1 VALLAGGD
9 SRFLSLL
16 ALRDLLFW
24 MLGSLAGED
33 SRLFPRGADLD
44 LVDGR
49 RGKSLARLGDGLRA
63 CLGSEPLAG
72 LGGESLDGLGI
83 KSLAGPKGE
92 DSRFLIGSADG
103 DLAEAVGGTL

>member
-1 VALLAGGD
+1 MAFLAGGD

-44 LVDGR
+44 QVDGR
-49 RGKSLARLGDGLRA
+49 RGKSLARLGDELRA

-72 LGGESLDGLGI
+72 LGI

-92 DSRFLIGSADG
+92 DPRFLIESADG